1 MGSEQLKNEVA
12 QRLPAGR
19 FQHVLRVTE
28 TAMILADRFGEDKE
42 KAETAALLHDVAKAM
57 PKEELKRIVV
67 SEGDPAGV
75 LGFHHELWHGPA
87 GSSIARDEF
96 GIRDA
101 DILAAVRFHTT
112 GRSGMSRLEKIVFI
126 ADMIEPGRNFPGA
139 DALRAEAE
147 RSLDR
152 ALVACS
158 AHNLQYLA
166 SVRAAIHP
174 DTLRCYNDSL
184 SQGKG
189 ALNR

>member
-1 MGSEQLKNEVA
+1 MEPERLKIEA
-12 QRLPAGR
+12 ERRLPSGR
-19 FQHVLRVTE
+19 YQHVLRVAE

-57 PKEELKRIVV
+57 PKEDLKRIVE
-67 SEGDPAGV
+67 SEGDPAAV

-87 GSSIARDEF
+87 GAVIARDEF

-112 GRSGMSRLEKIVFI
+112 GRAGMSRLEKIIFI

-139 DALRAEAE
+139 DQLRKEAE
-147 RSLDR
+147 RSLED
-152 ALVACS
+152 ALIACS
-158 AHNLQYLA
+158 AHSLQYLA

-189 ALNR
+189 AMNR

>member
-1 MGSEQLKNEVA
+1 MKAEHLKSEVA
-12 QRLPAGR
+12 RRLPAGR
-19 FQHVLRVTE
+19 YEHVLRVTE
-28 TAMILADRFGEDKE
+28 TAVILAGRFGEDKE
-42 KAETAALLHDVAKAM
+42 KAETASLLHDVAKAM

-67 SEGDPAGV
+67 SEGDPSAV

-87 GSSIARDEF
+87 GAVIARNEF
-96 GIRDA
+96 GILDA

-112 GRSGMSRLEKIVFI
+112 GRAGMSRLEKIVFV
-126 ADMIEPGRNFPGA
+126 ADMIEPGRDFPGA
-139 DALRAEAE
+139 DLLRAEAK
-147 RSLDR
+147 RSLDS
-152 ALVACS
+152 ALTACS

-189 ALNR
+189 A

>member
-1 MGSEQLKNEVA
+1 MESEQLKNEVGR
-12 QRLPAGR
+12 RLPSGR
-19 FQHVLRVTE
+19 YQHVLRVTG

-57 PKEELKRIVV
+57 TKEELKRIVE

-87 GSSIARDEF
+87 GAAIAREEF

-101 DILAAVRFHTT
+101 EILAAVRFHTT
-112 GRSGMSRLEKIVFI
+112 GRAGMSCLEKIIFV
-126 ADMIEPGRNFPGA
+126 ADMIEPGRAFPGIEG
-139 DALRAEAE
+139 LRAEAE
-147 RSLDR
+147 RSLDS

-184 SQGKG
+184 S
-189 ALNR
+189 